1 MSILGFWS
9 EEAGSFLLT
18 PIGNAVFIVLIV
30 ALLVIAANLSS
41 KNEKFSSKRLA
52 FCALAMALATV
63 TSFIKFVHLPMGGS
77 LTLFSMFFICFTGY
91 LYGTK
96 VGIITGVAYGL
107 LQLIIDPY
115 IVHPAQLI
123 IDYPLAFGALGLAG
137 ILSNTKNGLIK
148 GVVIGTLGRY
158 ICHVITGYIFFGI
171 YAPEGMNAMIY
182 SLTYNAT
189 YIIPELILTVIVLS
203 VPTVKNALKTVKNMA

>member
-1 MSILGFWS
+1 MSIFSFWS

-18 PIGNAVFIVLIV
+18 PIGNAVFIILIV
-30 ALLVIAANLSS
+30 ALLVVAAKLSS
-41 KNEKFSSKRLA
+41 KNEKFSAKRLA
-52 FCALAMALATV
+52 FCAIAMALATV
-63 TSFIKFVHLPMGGS
+63 TSFIKFVDLPMGGS

-91 LYGTK
+91 LYGAKT
-96 VGIITGVAYGL
+96 GITTGIAYGL

-137 ILSNTKNGLIK
+137 LFVNTKNGLIK
-148 GVVIGTLGRY
+148 GVLTGTFGRY
-158 ICHVITGYIFFGI
+158 ICHVVTGYIFFGI

-189 YIIPELILTVIVLS
+189 YILPELILTVVVLS
-203 VPTVKNALKTVKNMA
+203 VPAVKNALKTVKNMA

>member
-30 ALLVIAANLSS
+30 ALLVIAAKLSS
-41 KNEKFSSKRLA
+41 KNEKFSSNRLA

-203 VPTVKNALKTVKNMA
+203 VPTVKNALITVKNMA

>member
-30 ALLVIAANLSS
+30 ALLVIAAKLSS

-115 IVHPAQLI
+115 IVHPAQLV

>member
-1 MSILGFWS
+1 MSFLGFWS
-9 EEAGSFLLT
+9 EEDYSYLLT
-18 PIGNAVFIVLIV
+18 PAGNIIF
-30 ALLVIAANLSS
+30 IAAIIILLFIAAKIGG
-41 KNEKFSSKRLA
+41 KNKNFSAKSLA
-52 FCALAMALATV
+52 FCALAMALSTV
-63 TSFIKFVHLPMGGS
+63 TSFIKFVDLPMGGS

-91 LYGTK
+91 LYGSK
-96 VGIITGVAYGL
+96 VGVVTGVAYGL

-137 ILSNTKNGLIK
+137 LFADKKGGLLK
-148 GVVIGTLGRY
+148 GVIAGTVGRY

-171 YAPEGMNAMIY
+171 YAPEGMNAMFY

-189 YIIPELILTVIVLS
+189 YILPELILTIIVLS
-203 VPTVKNALKTVKNMA
+203 IPTVKNALNTVKNMA